1 MSDIDYKLI
10 REKAAL
16 KASLSKIATKAHP
29 LVAARE
35 TRHHELERAKQHS
48 LLQGK
53 RGGTY
58 YLINGRKVYAK
69 V

>member
-1 MSDIDYKLI
+1 MDYQAI
-10 REKAAL
+10 RDKAAL
-16 KASLSKIATKAHP
+16 KASLAKIATKAHP

-35 TRHHELERAKQHS
+35 TRHHELEHAKQHQ

-69 V
+69 K